1 MALEF
6 KGLPS
11 SKKSLNKHNVKE
23 LHNYMRDLAKQANAR
38 IKAVNKRGLRELS
51 PTYVRKY
58 DPMLY
63 GNTIANL
70 ATTKGMFSSAK
81 STKAN
86 MINRIQTLENF
97 IRNPYTSVERTEAY
111 VNNLLHQTG
120 LESEE
125 DLKTMFEVYRDFGYD
140 DYKDDSDKII
150 EIFSEMMNKGYE
162 VRRVA
167 EFLESNRENFIE
179 QRDEIDALESI
190 ANKTD
195 MYSVVYQRLGKD
207 LSQDDILNRTLEL
220 YKRRGI

>member
-38 IKAVNKRGLRELS
+38 IKAVNKRGIRELS

-167 EFLESNRENFIE
+167 EFLESNRENYIE

>member
-167 EFLESNRENFIE
+167 EFLEGNRENFIE
-179 QRDEIDALESI
+179 QKDEIDALESI

-207 LSQDDILNRTLEL
+207 LSQEDILNRTLEL

>member
-63 GNTIANL
+63 GNTIPNL

-86 MINRIQTLENF
+86 MVNRIQTLENF

-150 EIFSEMMNKGYE
+150 EIFSEMINKGYE

-167 EFLESNRENFIE
+167 EFLESNRENYIE

>member
-38 IKAVNKRGLRELS
+38 IKAVNQRGLRELS

-111 VNNLLHQTG
+111 VQNLLHQTG

-179 QRDEIDALESI
+179 QKDEIDALETI
-190 ANKTD
+190 ANKAD
-195 MYSVVYQRLGKD
+195 MYSVVYQRLGKG
-207 LSQDDILNRTLEL
+207 STQEDILNRTLEL